1 MENFEN
7 KLIKVEKTLENIRG
21 IFEKNKIISKLKDL
35 DKALT
40 AENFWKDKNKV
51 KKLLKKKIFE
61 IILKSFKETS
71 TQISDLKDLYK
82 LAQEEK
88 NEDIIQECNLKIQ
101 SLLQKLSKMKS
112 IVFYQEKTTI

>member
-1 MENFEN
+1 M
-7 KLIKVEKTLENIRG
+7 KTSGG
-21 IFEKNKIISKLKDL
+21 IFEKNKITSKLKDL

-51 KKLLKKKIFE
+51 KKTVKEKKIFE
-61 IILKSFKETS
+61 TILKSFKETS

-101 SLLQKLSKMKS
+101 SLLQKIKQMKS